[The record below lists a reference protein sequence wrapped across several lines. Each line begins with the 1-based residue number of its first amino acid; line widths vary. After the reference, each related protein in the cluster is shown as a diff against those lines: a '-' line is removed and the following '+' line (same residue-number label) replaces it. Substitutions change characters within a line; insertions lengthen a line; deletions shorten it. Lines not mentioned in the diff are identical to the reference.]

1 MKLAVAGTGYVGLV
15 AGVCFAEKGHTV
27 TCVDVDEQKVAMM
40 RGGESP
46 IYEVGLEELLKKN
59 IAANRLFFTTD
70 FASAYADAD
79 AIFIGVGTPELPD
92 GSANLSYIAAVCRE
106 IAESVTRDCLVVVK
120 STVPVGTNDKVEQY
134 IKDNL
139 IRDVKVRVASNPEFL
154 AQGNAVHDTMHATRI
169 IIGTEDEEA
178 ERILL
183 KIYAP
188 FDLPIVSVSRRSAEM
203 IKYACNNF
211 LALKISYMNDI
222 ANLCERVGANV
233 DDVAEGM
240 RYDPRIGAKF
250 LKAGVG
256 YGGSCFPKDTKAL
269 SFLAEQHG
277 YHLRT
282 VDAAVAIN
290 AEQKT
295 KLFEKAKKRFMSFEN
310 LRVAV
315 LGLAFKP
322 GTDDLR
328 EAPAIDNV
336 KLLLDHGAQVICY
349 DPVAGE
355 NFKKKFPNVTLAA
368 SAEEALQGAFCCFVF
383 TEWEEIVRLSP
394 ETFRSR
400 MHVPLVYD
408 GRNIFDQDT
417 MKRGGVEYY
426 SIGR

>member
-59 IAANRLFFTTD
+59 IAASRLFFTTD
-70 FASAYADAD
+70 YASAYADAD

-106 IAESVTRDCLVVVK
+106 IAESVTHDCLVVVK

-169 IIGTEDEEA
+169 IIGTEDEVA
-178 ERILL
+178 KKMLL
-183 KIYAP
+183 DIYAP
-188 FDLPIVSVSRRSAEM
+188 FDLPVVSVSRRSAEM
-203 IKYACNNF
+203 VKYACNNF

-222 ANLCERVGANV
+222 ANLCELVGANI

-269 SFLAEQHG
+269 TFLARQQG
-277 YHLRT
+277 ITLKT
-282 VDAAVAIN
+282 VEAAVEIN
-290 AEQKT
+290 AAQKT
-295 KLFEKAKKRFMSFEN
+295 KLFEKAKKRLMTFEN
-310 LRVAV
+310 VKVAV

-328 EAPAIDNV
+328 EAPSLDNV
-336 KLLLDHGAQVICY
+336 RLLLEHGADVVCY
-349 DPVAGE
+349 DPIAAE
-355 NFKKKFPNVTLAA
+355 NFAKRYPDVKLAN
-368 SAEEALQGAFCCFVF
+368 SVEEALEGSFCCFIF
-383 TEWEEIVRLSP
+383 TEWEEFVRLSP
-394 ETFRSR
+394 EVFRKTMR
-400 MHVPLVYD
+400 VPLVYD
-408 GRNIFDQDT
+408 GRNIFDPEQ
-417 MKRGGVEYY
+417 MKKGGVEYY

>member
-1 MKLAVAGTGYVGLV
+1 MTRASG
-15 AGVCFAEKGHTV
+15 
-27 TCVDVDEQKVAMM
+27 KV
-40 RGGESP
+40 P
-46 IYEVGLEELLKKN
+46 
-59 IAANRLFFTTD
+59 
-70 FASAYADAD
+70 
-79 AIFIGVGTPELPD
+79 
-92 GSANLSYIAAVCRE
+92 
-106 IAESVTRDCLVVVK
+106 
-120 STVPVGTNDKVEQY
+120 
-134 IKDNL
+134 
-139 IRDVKVRVASNPEFL
+139 
-154 AQGNAVHDTMHATRI
+154 QG
-169 IIGTEDEEA
+169 
-178 ERILL
+178 
-183 KIYAP
+183 
-188 FDLPIVSVSRRSAEM
+188 
-203 IKYACNNF
+203 
-211 LALKISYMNDI
+211 
-222 ANLCERVGANV
+222 
-233 DDVAEGM
+233 
-240 RYDPRIGAKF
+240 
-250 LKAGVG
+250 GVG

-269 SFLAEQHG
+269 CFLAERNG

-295 KLFEKAKKRFMSFEN
+295 KLFEKAEKRFMSFQN

-328 EAPAIDNV
+328 EAPALRNV

-368 SAEEALQGAFCCFVF
+368 SAEEALAGAFCCFVF

-394 ETFRSR
+394 ETFRSK